1 MALRKDQEDNA
12 SSEAK
17 RGLDGAWLANGADA
31 DPEETREWLDSLEY
45 VLEHVGIERASFL
58 LERLSS
64 RLTET
69 GARLPYTITTPYRN
83 TIPANHEAFMP
94 GDLFMERRIRSLI
107 RWNALAMVVRA
118 NRKSGELGGH
128 ISTFASAATL
138 YDVGFNYFFRGPTD
152 DQAGDLIYFQGHSSP
167 GIYARSYL
175 EGRLDEAELDAFR
188 QEVDGNG
195 LSSYPHPW
203 LMPDYWQFPTV
214 SMGLGP
220 IQAIYQAHI
229 MKYLDS
235 RGLIPM
241 GDRKV
246 WAFLGD
252 GECDEPESL
261 GALGLAGREK
271 LDNLIFVVNCNLQ
284 RLDGPVRGN
293 GKIIQELEGAFRGA
307 GWNVIKVVWGRRWD
321 PLIANDTEGLL
332 QQRMNEAV
340 DGEYQ
345 NYKAKGGA
353 YTREHFFGKHAAVK
367 KLVENLSDDDIMR
380 LNRGGHDPFKVYA
393 AYHAATHH
401 ADEPTVILA
410 KTVKGYGMGDAGEAE
425 NTTHQVK
432 KLDLEELKHF
442 RDRFAVPLTDEEL
455 KEVPYYRPPPDS
467 AEATYLKRQRSNL
480 GGPIPMRVGDGR
492 TIDVP
497 ALDAFDAQLK
507 GTGERATSTTMAFVR
522 ILSTLARDKAI
533 GKRVVPIIP
542 DEARTFGMEGMFRQ
556 LGIYSSEGQLYEP
569 EDFGE
574 IASYRESKDG
584 QVLEEGINEA
594 GSFAAWMSAAT
605 SYSTHRYTLIPF
617 YIFYSMFGFQRIGDL
632 AWAAGDMQA
641 RGFLLGATAGR
652 TTLNGEGLQHQD
664 GHSHLIASTI
674 PNCVAYDP
682 CYAYELAVIVHD
694 GLRRMY
700 ADRERV
706 FYYITVM
713 NENYPQ
719 PAMPK
724 GVEEGILKGIYRL
737 ESHGRSRSKKV
748 RLLGSGT
755 ILREVQKAARRLHGE
770 YGVSSE
776 VFSVTSFTELA
787 RQGADVARW
796 NLLHADEEARRGNA
810 AECLDGDWPVVA
822 STDYVKAHAEAIR
835 GHFKAPSYRV
845 LGTDGFG
852 RSDTRAKLRDFFE
865 VDERFVTLAALREL
879 QERQVIAATEVAQ
892 AMADMGIDAARAN
905 PRLT

>member
-1 MALRKDQEDNA
+1 MAIPTDAQTLAAKQPCDGA
-12 SSEAK
+12 AEAK
-17 RGLDGAWLANGADA
+17 PLNGADPN
-31 DPEETREWLDSLEY
+31 PEETREWLDSLEY
-45 VLEHVGIERASFL
+45 ILENDGIERANFL

-83 TIPANHEAFMP
+83 TIPASREAFMP

-118 NRKSGELGGH
+118 NRRGGDLGGH

-138 YDVGFNYFFRGPTD
+138 YDVGFNYFFRGDTD
-152 DQAGDLIYFQGHSSP
+152 KQAGDLIYFQGHSSP
-167 GIYARSYL
+167 GIYARSFV
-175 EGRLDEAELDAFR
+175 EGRLDEADLDAFR
-188 QEVDGNG
+188 REVDGG

-203 LMPDYWQFPTV
+203 LMSDYWQFPTV

-220 IQAIYQAHI
+220 LQAIYQAHI

-293 GKIIQELEGAFRGA
+293 SKIIQELEGAFRGA
-307 GWNVIKVVWGRRWD
+307 GWNVIKVIWGRHWD
-321 PLIANDTEGLL
+321 PLFANDGDGLL
-332 QQRMNEAV
+332 QQRMDEVV

-353 YTREHFFGKHAAVK
+353 YTREHFFGKYAELAKRMEH
-367 KLVENLSDDDIMR
+367 LSDDDIVS

-393 AYHAATHH
+393 AYHAAVRHQG
-401 ADEPTVILA
+401 EPTVILA
-410 KTVKGYGMGDAGEAE
+410 KTVKGYGMGDAGEAD
-425 NTTHQVK
+425 NATHQVK
-432 KLDLEELKHF
+432 KLDLDELKHF
-442 RDRFAVPLTDEEL
+442 RDRFDVPLTDEEL
-455 KEVPYYRPPPDS
+455 DSVPYYRPPP
-467 AEATYLKRQRSNL
+467 EAPERVYLKRQRDKL
-480 GGPIPMRVGDGR
+480 GGSIPKRVDAGQSLPI
-492 TIDVP
+492 P
-497 ALDAFDAQLK
+497 ALDIFKQQLQ
-507 GTGERATSTTMAFVR
+507 GTGQRAVSTTMSLVR
-522 ILSTLARDKAI
+522 LLSTLARNKDLRERI
-533 GKRVVPIIP
+533 VPIVP

-574 IASYRESKDG
+574 ITAYRESKEG

-594 GSFAAWMSAAT
+594 GAFAAWLSAAT
-605 SYSTHRYTLIPF
+605 SYSTHRYTLVPF

-664 GHSHLIASTI
+664 GHSHLLASAI
-674 PNCVAYDP
+674 PNCVAFDP
-682 CYAYELAVIVHD
+682 CYAFELAVIIHD
-694 GLRRMY
+694 GLKRMFG
-700 ADRERV
+700 AGERV
-706 FYYITVM
+706 FYYVTVM

-719 PAMPK
+719 PAMPD
-724 GVEEGILKGIYRL
+724 GVEDDILKGMYRL
-737 ESHGRSRSKKV
+737 ETVGEEDSPKRV

-755 ILREVQKAARRLHGE
+755 ILREVRKAAQRLHE
-770 YGVSSE
+770 DYGVSSE

-787 RQGADVARW
+787 RAGNDVARW
-796 NLLHADEEARRGNA
+796 NLLNADQEPRRSHVADCLPGKVPVIA
-810 AECLDGDWPVVA
+810 A
-822 STDYVKAHAEAIR
+822 TDYVRAVPESIR
-835 GHFKAPSYRV
+835 GHFDAPYRV

-852 RSDTRAKLRDFFE
+852 RSDTREKLRDFFE
-865 VDERFVTLAALREL
+865 VDERFITLAALREL
-879 QERQVIAATEVAQ
+879 LSRQRISAAEVTA
-892 AMADMGIDAARAN
+892 AMRTLDISPNKAN
-905 PRLT
+905 PRLS